1 MNSKRKEDIF
11 AIAIPIEYMEKLFD
25 EESSYVSKIKEK
37 VYDKDFKY
45 TKVSDYPASTRDFS
59 FVVSDKEKIDS
70 ISQTIFEFHSNILKD
85 VFLFDFYEDVSN
97 KQFKAAFRFI
107 FQDDLK
113 TLTDEEINSDL
124 DIILSRILSLG
135 KVSIPGYKKNES

>member
-1 MNSKRKEDIF
+1 
-11 AIAIPIEYMEKLFD
+11 MEKLFD

-70 ISQTIFEFHSNILKD
+70 ISQTIFEFHSKILKD

-97 KQFKAAFRFI
+97 KQFKVAFRFI

-113 TLTDEEINSDL
+113 TLTDDEINSDL
-124 DIILSRILSLG
+124 DVILSRILSLG